1 MQPLPVFPTLESARL
16 AASDCVACARSET
29 RTQVVFGNGAP
40 RAAMMLIGEA
50 PSITDDSTGKPMT
63 GPAGRLLDRLLEE
76 IGVHRHDL
84 WITNLTR
91 CFAGIERDGR
101 IDNRPARA
109 GEIRACS
116 MWLDLEVRFVSPTVI
131 VAIGAPAAKQLL
143 GKDFSLTKQRGTA
156 FELPSGR
163 IVIPTVQPAF
173 VMRLQTIDPARYAYA
188 RAELVEDL
196 RSAAIA
202 AGMLPPRPPLE

>member
-16 AASDCVACARSET
+16 AASECVACARAES
-29 RTQVVFGNGAP
+29 RTQVVFGSGAP
-40 RAAMMLIGEA
+40 RAAMMLVGEA

-63 GPAGRLLDRLLEE
+63 GPAGRLLDRMLEE
-76 IGVHRHDL
+76 IGVHRRDL

-91 CFAGIERDGR
+91 CFAGIERNGR

-116 MWLDLEVRFVSPTVI
+116 MWLDLEIRFVSPRVI
-131 VAIGAPAAKQLL
+131 VAIGAPAAKQFL
-143 GKDFSLTKQRGTA
+143 GKDFSLTAQRGQA

-163 IVIPTVQPAF
+163 IVIPMVQPAF
-173 VMRLQTIDPARYAYA
+173 VMRLQTIDPGRYEYA
-188 RAELVEDL
+188 RAEIVEDL
-196 RSAAIA
+196 RTAAIA
-202 AGMLPPRPPLE
+202 AELVPPRAPLS